1 MPNTITEEEK
11 GSSHRS
17 VVTSLN
23 SMKCPQIPIALVSSI
38 PWNQKQFQYT
48 GYYDK
53 GKFFFTVLQ
62 QQEHS

>member
-1 MPNTITEEEK
+1 MTKFTCPTEKEK
-11 GSSHRS
+11 KI

-23 SMKCPQIPIALVSSI
+23 SMKCPKIPIALVTSI

-53 GKFFFTVLQ
+53 KKKVLL
-62 QQEHS
+62 

>member
-1 MPNTITEEEK
+1 
-11 GSSHRS
+11 
-17 VVTSLN
+17 
-23 SMKCPQIPIALVSSI
+23 MKCPQIPIALVSSI

-53 GKFFFTVLQ
+53 GKKKGFTVLQ